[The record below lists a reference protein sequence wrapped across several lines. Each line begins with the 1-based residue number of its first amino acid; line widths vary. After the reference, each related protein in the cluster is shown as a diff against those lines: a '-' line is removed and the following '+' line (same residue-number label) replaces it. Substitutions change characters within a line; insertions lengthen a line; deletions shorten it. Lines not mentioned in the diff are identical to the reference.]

1 MFRLP
6 RPLACVAVVLASAQ
20 FATAAPSIQNVSP
33 RGLQIGQPTLL
44 TITGGDLGE
53 GSQVTLDAPLAA
65 QVVKQA
71 AGNQL
76 QVEVTVAN
84 EASAGIYALRVTN
97 DRGISNVLAIGVDSL
112 PQRMFGEE
120 IGERPAAFSGN
131 LAGAQIL
138 RTKLTGKAGERLV
151 IDLESRRLGAQLRPV
166 IRLYDARGAQVAWS
180 GRRRELQDDA
190 RVETVLPT
198 DGNYTI
204 ELHDVVYRGANPG
217 FFRLKVGDLQTA
229 DYAFPLGVTRG
240 EQAKVAVDVVASAAT
255 DSATTPMASV
265 DVTASAATL
274 SPVALPNG
282 GATWTGGRPRVVV
295 SDHAELVEQT
305 PSEGAQTLSPAPVA
319 VSGRLSSAG
328 EEDRYTLPVTPGAKL
343 RIEVLADRVGS
354 ALDGVLMVRNE
365 KGGQLAR
372 GDDQNGTADP
382 MVEYT
387 IPDKVEHVVL
397 AVKDLIN
404 RGGDDFYYRLEV
416 TDISHGDYGLTMD
429 ADRVN
434 VATSG
439 RQLLNL
445 NIDRRGY
452 EGPVELTFPG
462 LPSDVQVAGNAISAG
477 QTKALVTLSATGPAH
492 SGVTHVVGMATVGE
506 GDSSRGLRRNA
517 LAADQ
522 AAYSAQPWLRSEL
535 AVGVAASPATLTV
548 NWSNAADTDSLPL
561 GGKLPV
567 KLELVRGEQVT
578 GKIRLRLLTT
588 QIPPKKKEKK
598 DNKEVEVDDV
608 ERTLRLESEPVLA
621 ADATNADL
629 NLIVPADLPD
639 GPWGVVLV
647 AELLSADEKNVVQS
661 AYTAARRLATSK

>member
-1 MFRLP
+1 MIRLA
-6 RPLACVAVVLASAQ
+6 RLFVCIAVTLTSALI
-20 FATAAPSIQNVSP
+20 ATAAPSIQNVSP
-33 RGLQIGQPTLL
+33 RGLQVGQPTLL

-53 GSQVTLDAPLAA
+53 GTQVKLDAPLAG

-76 QVEVTVAN
+76 QVEVTVAK
-84 EASAGIYALRVTN
+84 EASGGIYALRVTN

-120 IGERPAAFSGN
+120 IGERPAALSGN
-131 LAGAQIL
+131 LTGAQIL

-166 IRLYDARGAQVAWS
+166 IRLYDDRGAQVAWS

-204 ELHDVVYRGANPG
+204 ELHDLVYRGANPG
-217 FFRLKVGDLQTA
+217 FFRLKVGDLQAA

-240 EQAKVAVDVVASAAT
+240 EQAKVAIGVVASTAG
-255 DSATTPMASV
+255 DSAAAPTASV
-265 DVTASAATL
+265 DVTSSAAL
-274 SPVALPNG
+274 VAPVDLPNG
-282 GATWTGGRPRVVV
+282 AAIWTGGRPRAVV

-305 PSEGAQTLSPAPVA
+305 PSDGLQSLSEASVA

-328 EEDRYTLPVTPGAKL
+328 EEDRYALPVTPGAKL
-343 RIEVLADRVGS
+343 RIEVLADRAGS

-387 IPDKVEHVVL
+387 VPDKVENVVL

-404 RGGDDFYYRLEV
+404 RGGDDFFYRLEV
-416 TDISHGDYGLTMD
+416 TDITPGDFALTMD

-434 VATSG
+434 VSTGG

-445 NIDRRGY
+445 SIERRGY
-452 EGPVELTFPG
+452 DGPVELAFPG
-462 LPSDVQVAGNAISAG
+462 LPADVQVAGAAISAG
-477 QTKALVTLSATGPAH
+477 QTKALVTLSANGPVGH
-492 SGVTHVVGMATVGE
+492 GVAHVVGTAAV

-522 AAYSAQPWLRSEL
+522 AAFSAQPWLRSEL
-535 AVGVAASPATLTV
+535 AVGVASTPATLAV
-548 NWSNAADTDSLPL
+548 NWSNAADADSLPL

-588 QIPPKKKEKK
+588 QNPPKKKEKK

-621 ADATNADL
+621 ADATTAEL
-629 NLIVPADLPD
+629 NLVVPADLPD
-639 GPWGVVLV
+639 GPWGMVLV